1 MSKKHRKNCRC
12 LNYIDH
18 LFIVIST
25 IAECVSISV
34 LVSLVGILIG
44 ITSSAN
50 GLKIC
55 AITTGI
61 KKYESIINK
70 KKHDKIVLLVK
81 SKLISKEVLISKAL
95 TDSNI
100 THDEFTENNYGLVH
114 IESKKTIQYILMVVC
129 I

>member
-1 MSKKHRKNCRC
+1 MSKKHRKVCRC

-114 IESKKTIQYILMVVC
+114 LESKKTIQYILMVVC

>member
-1 MSKKHRKNCRC
+1 MSKKHRKVCRC

-61 KKYESIINK
+61 KTYESIINK

>member
-1 MSKKHRKNCRC
+1 MSKKHRKVCRC

-25 IAECVSISV
+25 IAECVSISA

>member
-1 MSKKHRKNCRC
+1 MSKKHRKVCRC

>member
-1 MSKKHRKNCRC
+1 M
-12 LNYIDH
+12 
-18 LFIVIST
+18 
-25 IAECVSISV
+25 
-34 LVSLVGILIG
+34 
-44 ITSSAN
+44 
-50 GLKIC
+50 
-55 AITTGI
+55 
-61 KKYESIINK
+61 
-70 KKHDKIVLLVK
+70 LVK

>member
-1 MSKKHRKNCRC
+1 MSKKHRKVCRC

-55 AITTGI
+55 AITAGI

>member
-114 IESKKTIQYILMVVC
+114 TESKKTIQYILMVVC

>member
-1 MSKKHRKNCRC
+1 MSKKHRKVCRC

-18 LFIVIST
+18 LFIAIST

>member
-1 MSKKHRKNCRC
+1 MSKKHRKICRY

-25 IAECVSISV
+25 ITECVSISV

-44 ITSSAN
+44 ITSSVN

-61 KKYESIINK
+61 KKYKSIINKKK

-81 SKLISKEVLISKAL
+81 SKLISREVLISKAL

-100 THDEFTENNYGLVH
+100 THDEFTETNYKRLQKGLVH
-114 IESKKTIQYILMVVC
+114 IENNIF
-129 I
+129 